1 MTFALAF
8 LFLIYLPWVNTCL
21 KQSVLNV
28 KVQVGAYNQE
38 KDLVGAFSVIAKS
51 SGTLV

>member
-28 KVQVGAYNQE
+28 KVQVGAFNQV
-38 KDLVGAFSVIAKS
+38 KALAGALSMNVK
-51 SGTLV
+51 L